1 MTILNRRINQPED
14 KMHTINVQEEA
25 KRVSDKFAQ
34 LIAKIAIEKP

>member
-1 MTILNRRINQPED
+1 MNQPED

-34 LIAKIAIEKP
+34 LIAEIAMKLHD